1 MVEAENDNEQRLTT
15 CCLVGTNVAD
25 LTTGADN
32 VSVLLNTSLLTG

>member
-25 LTTGADN
+25 LTTGAD